1 MLNIALDGP
10 CGSGKSTVADI
21 LAQKLDILHLDTGAM
36 YRACALCALKRGVDC
51 LDEESV
57 SRFINDIDIEIRYEN
72 GRQKTMLDGEDVS
85 EKIRANEVSMMSSDI
100 SSLKCVREKMVE
112 MQREVAKSNDCI
124 LDGRDIGTVVL
135 PDAPFKFYITATP
148 EVRAERRHKELEK
161 KGQTVDFDDLV
172 EEINRRDYNDSHR
185 KISPLKQ
192 AEDAVLIDTSEMN
205 VDEVVE
211 TLLSH
216 IKNSDKQY

>member
-10 CGSGKSTVADI
+10 CGGGKSTVADI

-36 YRACALCALKRGVDC
+36 YRACALCAIKRGVDC
-51 LDEESV
+51 LDEEAV
-57 SRFINDIDIEIRYEN
+57 SGFINDIDIEIRYQN
-72 GRQKTMLDGEDVS
+72 GRQITMLDGEDVS

-112 MQREVAKSNDCI
+112 MQREVAKRNDCI

-135 PDAPFKFYITATP
+135 PDATFKFYITATP
-148 EVRAERRHKELEK
+148 TVRAERRYKELTE
-161 KGQTVDFDDLV
+161 KGQKVDFKDLI

-185 KISPLKQ
+185 KISPLKK
-192 AEDAVLIDTSEMN
+192 ADDAILIDTSEMT
-205 VDEVVE
+205 VKEVVDK
-211 TLLSH
+211 LLSY
-216 IKNSDKQY
+216 ITKNDK

>member
-10 CGSGKSTVADI
+10 CGGGKSTVADI

-36 YRACALCALKRGVDC
+36 YRACALCAIKRGVDC
-51 LDEESV
+51 LDEEAV
-57 SRFINDIDIEIRYEN
+57 SGFINDIDIEIRYQN
-72 GRQKTMLDGEDVS
+72 GRQITMLDGEDVS

-112 MQREVAKSNDCI
+112 MQREVAKRNDCI

-135 PDAPFKFYITATP
+135 PDATFKFYITATP
-148 EVRAERRHKELEK
+148 TVRAERRYKELTE
-161 KGQTVDFDDLV
+161 KGQKVDFEDLI

-185 KISPLKQ
+185 KISPLKK
-192 AEDAVLIDTSEMN
+192 AYDAILIDTSEMT
-205 VDEVVE
+205 VKEVVDK
-211 TLLSH
+211 LLSY
-216 IKNSDKQY
+216 ITKNDK

>member
-10 CGSGKSTVADI
+10 CGGGKSTVADI

-36 YRACALCALKRGVDC
+36 YRACALCAIKRGVDC
-51 LDEESV
+51 LDEEAV
-57 SRFINDIDIEIRYEN
+57 SGFINDIDIEIRYQN
-72 GRQKTMLDGEDVS
+72 GRQITMLDGEDVS

-112 MQREVAKSNDCI
+112 MQREVAKRNDCI

-135 PDAPFKFYITATP
+135 PDATFKFYITATP
-148 EVRAERRHKELEK
+148 TVRAERRYKELTE
-161 KGQTVDFDDLV
+161 KGQKVDFEDLI

-185 KISPLKQ
+185 KISPLKK
-192 AEDAVLIDTSEMN
+192 ADDAILIDTSEMT
-205 VDEVVE
+205 VKEVVDK
-211 TLLSH
+211 LLSY
-216 IKNSDKQY
+216 ITKNDK

>member
-10 CGSGKSTVADI
+10 CGGGKSTVADI

-36 YRACALCALKRGVDC
+36 YRACALCAIKRGVDC
-51 LDEESV
+51 LDEEAV
-57 SRFINDIDIEIRYEN
+57 SGFINDIDIEIRYQN
-72 GRQKTMLDGEDVS
+72 GRQITMLDGEDVS

-112 MQREVAKSNDCI
+112 MQREVAKRNDCI

-135 PDAPFKFYITATP
+135 PDATFKFYITATP
-148 EVRAERRHKELEK
+148 TVRAERRYKELTG
-161 KGQTVDFDDLV
+161 KGQKVDFEDLI

-185 KISPLKQ
+185 KISPLKK
-192 AEDAVLIDTSEMN
+192 ADDAILIDTSEMT
-205 VDEVVE
+205 VKEVVDK
-211 TLLSH
+211 LLSY
-216 IKNSDKQY
+216 ITKNDK

>member
-10 CGSGKSTVADI
+10 CGGGKSTVADI

-36 YRACALCALKRGVDC
+36 YRACALCAIKRGVDC
-51 LDEESV
+51 LDEEAV
-57 SRFINDIDIEIRYEN
+57 SGFINDIDIEIRYQN
-72 GRQKTMLDGEDVS
+72 GRQITMLDGEDVS

-112 MQREVAKSNDCI
+112 MQREVAKRNDCI

-135 PDAPFKFYITATP
+135 PDAIFKFYITATP
-148 EVRAERRHKELEK
+148 TVRAERRYKELTE
-161 KGQTVDFDDLV
+161 KGQKVDFEDLI

-185 KISPLKQ
+185 KISPLKK
-192 AEDAVLIDTSEMN
+192 ADDAILIDTSEMT
-205 VDEVVE
+205 VKEVVDK
-211 TLLSH
+211 LLSY
-216 IKNSDKQY
+216 ITKNDK

>member
-10 CGSGKSTVADI
+10 CGGGKSTVADI

-36 YRACALCALKRGVDC
+36 YRACALCAIKRGVDC
-51 LDEESV
+51 LDEEAV
-57 SRFINDIDIEIRYEN
+57 SGFINDIDMEIRYQN
-72 GRQKTMLDGEDVS
+72 GRQITMLDGEDVS

-112 MQREVAKSNDCI
+112 MQREVAKRNDCI

-135 PDAPFKFYITATP
+135 PDATFKFYITATP
-148 EVRAERRHKELEK
+148 TVRAERRYKELTE
-161 KGQTVDFDDLV
+161 KGQKVDFEDLI

-185 KISPLKQ
+185 KISPLKK
-192 AEDAVLIDTSEMN
+192 ADDAILIDTSEMT
-205 VDEVVE
+205 VKEVVDK
-211 TLLSH
+211 LLSY
-216 IKNSDKQY
+216 ITKNDK

>member
-10 CGSGKSTVADI
+10 CGGGKSTVADI

-36 YRACALCALKRGVDC
+36 YRACALCAIKRGVDC
-51 LDEESV
+51 LDEEAV
-57 SRFINDIDIEIRYEN
+57 SGFINDIDIEIRYQN
-72 GRQKTMLDGEDVS
+72 GRQITMLDGEDVS

-112 MQREVAKSNDCI
+112 MQREVAKRNDCI

-135 PDAPFKFYITATP
+135 PDATFKFYITATP
-148 EVRAERRHKELEK
+148 TVRAERRYKELTE
-161 KGQTVDFDDLV
+161 KGQKVDFENLI

-185 KISPLKQ
+185 KISPLKK
-192 AEDAVLIDTSEMN
+192 ADDAILIDTSEMT
-205 VDEVVE
+205 VKEVVDK
-211 TLLSH
+211 LLSY
-216 IKNSDKQY
+216 ITKNDK